1 MLQSYKKK
9 YQISDSFDVI
19 CIGSGLGSLSTAA
32 ILAKEG
38 QKVLVL
44 ERHYTAGG
52 FTHIFKRRGYEWDV
66 GVHYIGE
73 MQRENSIL
81 KNLFDY
87 VTNEQLK
94 WADMGEVYDRI
105 VIGDK
110 IYDYVKGA
118 NNFKQKMLGYFPNE
132 AEAIGKYVELI
143 FEATKASRNF
153 FLEKALPPLLSK
165 VSGGL
170 MRSAYM
176 KFAEKTTLEVME
188 SITDNQLL
196 IKVLTGQYGDY
207 GLPPSK
213 SSFAMHA
220 TLVRHYFSGGNFPIG
235 GSARVLETILPVI
248 MQADGAVLVSAE
260 VQEVII
266 EKNKAIG
273 VRMVDG
279 KEFYAPKIVSGA
291 GIMTTYK
298 KLIPNA
304 IAEKHQLQSQL
315 KKVNHSVAHVCLYIG
330 FEASPEEL
338 QLPKA
343 NYWIYPEEGT
353 HDECNERYVKDINAE
368 FPVVYVSFPA
378 AKDPDW
384 SNRYPNRSTVD
395 IITLMPYEVFEPW
408 ENTRW
413 KKRGEEYEA
422 LKEKISQ
429 RLLEALYKLEPQLKG
444 RVVYHELSTPITTQH
459 FVNYEKGEIY
469 GLDHNPNRFK
479 NKFLRPHTP
488 IKNLYLTGQDVVSAG
503 VGAALLSG
511 LLTASAMTKKN
522 FLKKIMSKK

>member
-1 MLQSYKKK
+1 MLQSYKQK

-19 CIGSGLGSLSTAA
+19 CIGSGLGSLSAA
-32 ILAKEG
+32 ALLAKEG

-66 GVHYIGE
+66 GIHYIGE
-73 MQRENSIL
+73 MQRQNSIL
-81 KNLFDY
+81 RQLFDY
-87 VTNEQLK
+87 VSDGKLE

-110 IYDYVKGA
+110 IYDYVKGT
-118 NNFKQKMLGYFPNE
+118 NNFKQKMLDYFPDE
-132 AEAIGKYVELI
+132 AEAISKYVDLV

-153 FLEKALPPLLSK
+153 YLEKAMPPLVSK

-170 MRSAYM
+170 LRSAYM
-176 KFAEKTTLEVME
+176 KFAGKTTLEVME
-188 SITDNQLL
+188 SITNNQEL

-207 GLPPSK
+207 GLPPSQ

-220 TLVRHYFSGGNFPIG
+220 TVVRHYFAGGNFPIG
-235 GSARVLETILPVI
+235 GSARIFETILPVI
-248 MQADGAVLVSAE
+248 TQAGGAVLVSAE
-260 VQEVII
+260 VDEILI
-266 EKNKAIG
+266 ENNKAVG
-273 VRMVDG
+273 VRMKDG
-279 KEFYAPKIVSGA
+279 KEFLAKNIVSGA

-298 KLIPNA
+298 KLLPNDVVQ
-304 IAEKHQLQSQL
+304 KHALQKQL
-315 KKVNHSVAHVCLYIG
+315 KKVNNSVAHACLYIG

-343 NYWIYPEEGT
+343 NYWVYPVEGT
-353 HDECNERYVKDINAE
+353 HDECVERYTKDINAE

-384 SNRYPNRSTVD
+384 SNRYPNKSTVD
-395 IITLMPYEVFEPW
+395 IITLMPYEIFEQW
-408 ENTRW
+408 EGTRW
-413 KKRGEEYEA
+413 KKRGADYEA

-429 RLLEALYKLEPQLKG
+429 RLLETLYRLEPQLKG
-444 RVVYHELSTPITTQH
+444 KVAYYELSTPITTQH
-459 FVNYEKGEIY
+459 FINYEKGEIY
-469 GLDHNPNRFK
+469 GLDHSPDRFK

-503 VGAALLSG
+503 VGAALFSG
-511 LLTASAMTKKN
+511 LITASAMTKKN
-522 FLKKIMSKK
+522 FLKKVMQ

>member
-1 MLQSYKKK
+1 MLQSYKQK
-9 YQISDSFDVI
+9 YEISDSFDVI

-32 ILAKEG
+32 LLAKEG

-66 GVHYIGE
+66 GIHYIGE

-81 KNLFDY
+81 KHLFDY
-87 VTNEQLK
+87 VTDGKLK

-105 VIGDK
+105 VIGEEVF
-110 IYDYVKGA
+110 DYVKGA
-118 NNFKQKMLGYFPNE
+118 NNFKKRMLDYFPKE
-132 AEAIGKYVELI
+132 AEAIGKYMELI

-153 FLEKALPPLLSK
+153 YLEKALPPLLSK
-165 VSGGL
+165 VSSGL

-188 SITDNQLL
+188 SITNNPKL

-207 GLPPSK
+207 GLPPSQ

-220 TLVRHYFSGGNFPIG
+220 AVVRHYFSGGNFPVG
-235 GSARVLETILPVI
+235 GSSRILETILPVI
-248 MQADGAVLVSAE
+248 TEAGGAVLVSAD
-260 VQEVII
+260 VDKVII
-266 EKNKAIG
+266 ENNKAVG
-273 VRMVDG
+273 VRMKDG
-279 KEFYAPKIVSGA
+279 KDFRAKNIVSGA

-298 KLIPNA
+298 KLLPKA
-304 IAEKHQLQSQL
+304 LVEKHNLKTQL
-315 KKVNHSVAHVCLYIG
+315 KKVKNSVAHVCLYIG
-330 FEASPEEL
+330 FKESPEDL

-343 NYWIYPEEGT
+343 NYWVYPEEGT
-353 HDECNERYVKDINAE
+353 HDECVERYSKDINAE

-384 SNRYPNRSTVD
+384 SNRYPNKSTVD

-408 ENTRW
+408 EDTRW
-413 KKRGEEYEA
+413 KKRGEDYEA

-429 RLLEALYKLEPQLKG
+429 RLLETLYRLEPQLKG
-444 RVVYHELSTPITTQH
+444 KVAYYELSTPITTKH

-469 GLDHNPNRFK
+469 GLSHGPDRFK

-488 IKNLYLTGQDVVSAG
+488 IKNLYLTGQDIVSAG

-522 FLKKIMSKK
+522 FLKKLSS